1 MRIVKGSTVMT
12 RTTLKMAT
20 FMLATAIRPTQ
31 DQPNSTS
38 DNVRQWSDSP
48 TGPTGP
54 TVPTVPTVRQCPTV
68 PDRAHRP
75 CHSDKGPTVRQLPD
89 SCPTVVRQLSDSSNP
104 TVPDSVRQFRQ
115 FVRQLRQFRQ
125 PGLNSP
131 DRSDH
136 PCTDCPPVHGLPI
149 CTRIDLYVHIETL
162 IRQSVR
168 TQPHSRH
175 R

>member
-1 MRIVKGSTVMT
+1 MT

-38 DNVRQWSDSP
+38 DNVRQWSDSPTGP

-89 SCPTVVRQLSDSSNP
+89 SCPTVVRQLSDSCPTVVRQFQPDSARQCP
-104 TVPDSVRQFRQ
+104 TVPTVCPTAPTVPTARAQ
-115 FVRQLRQFRQ
+115 Q
-125 PGLNSP
+125 PGP
-131 DRSDH
+131 ER
-136 PCTDCPPVHGLPI
+136 PPVHGLP
-149 CTRIDLYVHIETL
+149 TRTRTAHPYTDRPLVHIETL

-168 TQPHSRH
+168 TQPY
-175 R
+175 

>member
-54 TVPTVPTVRQCPTV
+54 TAPTVPTVRQCPTV

-89 SCPTVVRQLSDSSNP
+89 SCPTVVRQFQPDSARQCP
-104 TVPDSVRQFRQ
+104 TVPTVCPTAPTVPTARAQSGPAA
-115 FVRQLRQFRQ
+115 QLSELFPNLFAQLCGIR
-125 PGLNSP
+125 PGN
-131 DRSDH
+131 
-136 PCTDCPPVHGLPI
+136 PPFQRNLL
-149 CTRIDLYVHIETL
+149 TASSAFERA
-162 IRQSVR
+162 
-168 TQPHSRH
+168 
-175 R
+175 